1 MVLKQKLA
9 IAKDVDIDL
18 IWEISIAVIV
28 GWKELY
34 EKLLNYFNVD
44 KKLFWFNFEGKKFKI
59 SQKTFK

>member
-28 GWKELY
+28 G
-34 EKLLNYFNVD
+34 
-44 KKLFWFNFEGKKFKI
+44 
-59 SQKTFK
+59 